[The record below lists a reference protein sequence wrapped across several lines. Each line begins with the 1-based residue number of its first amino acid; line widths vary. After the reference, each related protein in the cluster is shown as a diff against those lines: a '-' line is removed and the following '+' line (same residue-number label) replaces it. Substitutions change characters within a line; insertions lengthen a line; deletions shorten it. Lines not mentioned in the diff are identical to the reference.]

1 MLKKFTLENYKNFKD
16 KITIDFENIAGYQ
29 FNTDCITDGTI
40 SKMLIYGKNA
50 TGKTNLGRALI
61 DIYTTI
67 FDGLRYVDTG
77 VFLNADSKDN
87 TATFSYEFKF
97 ASDVLLYKYTKFSSQ
112 ELKNEELYINGKT
125 IFNYDFEHN
134 NFIEINLR
142 YIDAETANTSTYLQ
156 SADIEDGGDLQGVK
170 LPFLRWLI
178 SNVALSNDSV
188 LIKLVNYIRKM
199 LMITTKNAAL
209 KYPRKMNENF
219 YEFLEGPKRLTM
231 LERFLNEMGIECKL
245 KLRSLPD
252 GQKEL
257 YFVHEKLVPFYD
269 TASSGTLALVD
280 LYKRLIPRIWKPS
293 FIYLDEFDAFYHY
306 EMAEKVINFLKRR
319 YPKCQIIMTSHN
331 TNLMTNQ
338 IMRPDCL
345 FILSKARGLTSFNNA
360 TDRELREGH
369 NLEKMYISGE
379 FDKYE

>member
-156 SADIEDGGDLQGVK
+156 SADIEEIFKV
-170 LPFLRWLI
+170 
-178 SNVALSNDSV
+178 LSCH
-188 LIKLVNYIRKM
+188 
-199 LMITTKNAAL
+199 
-209 KYPRKMNENF
+209 F
-219 YEFLEGPKRLTM
+219 
-231 LERFLNEMGIECKL
+231 
-245 KLRSLPD
+245 
-252 GQKEL
+252 
-257 YFVHEKLVPFYD
+257 
-269 TASSGTLALVD
+269 
-280 LYKRLIPRIWKPS
+280 
-293 FIYLDEFDAFYHY
+293 
-306 EMAEKVINFLKRR
+306 
-319 YPKCQIIMTSHN
+319 
-331 TNLMTNQ
+331 
-338 IMRPDCL
+338 
-345 FILSKARGLTSFNNA
+345 
-360 TDRELREGH
+360 
-369 NLEKMYISGE
+369 
-379 FDKYE
+379 